1 MEDGT
6 AHIEALVGRHMADLV
21 GRTLIQPN
29 EIIYKD
35 IHICQEFVVGEEE

>member
-6 AHIEALVGRHMADLV
+6 AHIEALV

-35 IHICQEFVVGEEE
+35 IHIRQELVFGAEE